1 MSKYCLHLLNNAFLH
16 WLTLVYWFQFQLAL
30 GETEMILVTKRTS
43 SEESDDWKME
53 WSHGEYFCS
62 CLVYLYKSMSIWN
75 LMYNCPGWV
84 FCPQKP
90 HPFGNEYHSMCFVEC
105 AVMLNV
111 EVVKGKDCPWKLGP
125 SKFKD
130 CCGKT
135 VGLFCLCWR
144 SIFSTGRY
152 IIFDSSFCVLKGIV
166 ELKKMGFCGGIEK
179 KLCYWPSLVHEE
191 AINSHFQSKDDGDTD
206 VLSRKLSSLEY
217 FIWIKKKSDCI
228 IEIIGAGG
236 ALVMDGWKET
246 CRKWTDRNKLH
257 SKNSTTSSPSIG
269 IFITTM
275 LLMTTITSNI
285 FFQVLKTLCG
295 LIVGQLIYL
304 YLYLQYGRWM
314 LTSDA
319 KLHLGWC
326 SSSNLFKLL

>member
-53 WSHGEYFCS
+53 WSHGKYFCS

-166 ELKKMGFCGGIEK
+166 ELKKMGFCGGIDK
-179 KLCYWPSLVHEE
+179 E
-191 AINSHFQSKDDGDTD
+191 A
-206 VLSRKLSSLEY
+206 
-217 FIWIKKKSDCI
+217 
-228 IEIIGAGG
+228 
-236 ALVMDGWKET
+236 
-246 CRKWTDRNKLH
+246 
-257 SKNSTTSSPSIG
+257 
-269 IFITTM
+269 M
-275 LLMTTITSNI
+275 LLAITCPWRSNQLTFPKQGWWRYGCSQQEI
-285 FFQVLKTLCG
+285 KQSGVFHLDKEEIWLHNWDYGCWWCIGNGWLK
-295 LIVGQLIYL
+295 
-304 YLYLQYGRWM
+304 RNM
-314 LTSDA
+314 
-319 KLHLGWC
+319 
-326 SSSNLFKLL
+326 